1 MPTKLMLAFVGFDF
15 LFAGC
20 GGLLLGFSLMSEA
33 AMQEKPTVANVTQNL
48 LLGQCPLTAGVVNAI
63 FIFVTFLLS
72 LPALFLP
79 TNRGWLRAQG
89 WLVVICATFTL
100 GLGVAIWV
108 ETLQTRKNLSNLWG
122 RESPQIQSLLQQ
134 KVEYIEFRAWQ
145 KRMLTYSSLTAV
157 AMSMLPHLHLYRI
170 RLAQTPLLQRRRVGA
185 SLLSLPS
192 PTSISTKSSLQRSA
206 LLVSTSFSSSASPW
220 FSSTGWSRS
229 ATGTSTRRTA
239 EEFKECRGGM
249 ARGAWKYWG
258 KRVGEVC
265 GFCRRRV
272 ANIYPILNVSFFP
285 SHFGLR

>member
-1 MPTKLMLAFVGFDF
+1 M
-15 LFAGC
+15 
-20 GGLLLGFSLMSEA
+20 GFSLMSEA

-134 KVEYIEFRAWQ
+134 KVEYIEFQTWQ
-145 KRMLTYSSLTAV
+145 KWMLTYSSLTAV
-157 AMSMLPHLHLYRI
+157 ATSMLPRLPLYRI

-192 PTSISTKSSLQRSA
+192 PTSISTKSSPQHSA
-206 LLVSTSFSSSASPW
+206 LLESTSSSSSVSPW

-229 ATGTSTRRTA
+229 GTGTSTRRTA
-239 EEFKECRGGM
+239 EDSKDCRERM

-285 SHFGLR
+285 SRFGLR